1 MTSSTKSKSTIARRL
16 GLGGAAVGAGLA
28 LAVLTA
34 PAASAEVTG
43 VTVSPGIS
51 FGATPYGTGCTYEIV
66 AAVNDNSPVYFRDQD
81 GSWYSGAV
89 PVNNNTARITW
100 SPPTPGQ
107 HTIIAEQYFP
117 YQPYY
122 SVKSQTIP
130 VGNGINF
137 GSSCVVL

>member
-51 FGATPYGTGCTYEIV
+51 FGATIATGPNV
-66 AAVNDNSPVYFRDQD
+66 KPKNSP
-81 GSWYSGAV
+81 S
-89 PVNNNTARITW
+89 
-100 SPPTPGQ
+100 
-107 HTIIAEQYFP
+107 
-117 YQPYY
+117 
-122 SVKSQTIP
+122 TIP
-130 VGNGINF
+130 KTAAKKTFPGLLF
-137 GSSCVVL
+137 RPAFRKLLF